1 MKGFLRRL
9 RGIIGTGLTWAVGW
23 IGLFVAYLL
32 REDGNR
38 GRPRGGTSCFLPLLE
53 EVFVVGTFGFLAGS
67 TFGALLSVLEG
78 HKSLEE
84 ITFKRIAAWGGLGG
98 LAVVALV
105 SVLVGSPTGLIFY
118 SVLGVG
124 SATGTVALAKRADTK
139 LIEGDAEP
147 LPEIGGGEKRVKS
160 HSILPTRS
168 HLSSNGNGEDL
179 FRPRKS
185 NLFQLFHQTF
195 ECVIYLLLATP
206 NLLGFLPQVYRG
218 QRRGEYPDHDDSA
231 QHQAKSEDPA
241 YRTPRIVEVGV
252 ATRDHGSGAPPE
264 SIRPTFQVYALLPTA
279 TIAGGGAWGFP
290 SLPCGCWVRNRLSRR
305 FR

>member
-38 GRPRGGTSCFLPLLE
+38 GRLRGVRAVSSLLE

-147 LPEIGGGEKRVKS
+147 LPEIGGE
-160 HSILPTRS
+160 
-168 HLSSNGNGEDL
+168 
-179 FRPRKS
+179 
-185 NLFQLFHQTF
+185 
-195 ECVIYLLLATP
+195 
-206 NLLGFLPQVYRG
+206 
-218 QRRGEYPDHDDSA
+218 
-231 QHQAKSEDPA
+231 
-241 YRTPRIVEVGV
+241 
-252 ATRDHGSGAPPE
+252 
-264 SIRPTFQVYALLPTA
+264 
-279 TIAGGGAWGFP
+279 
-290 SLPCGCWVRNRLSRR
+290 
-305 FR
+305 